1 MRANKSLQR
10 KNVKPESNTSE
21 FQKFDTVVR
30 KVLSVS
36 HEELQKREK
45 KYQRQRAK
53 LKKKKAG

>member
-1 MRANKSLQR
+1 MNS
-10 KNVKPESNTSE
+10 PEFE
-21 FQKFDTVVR
+21 KFDTVVR

-36 HEELQKREK
+36 HKELKKREK